1 MSVRQGLLAVLAEGP
16 CYLLQLRNEFQR
28 RAGSSLQLNAG
39 QVSTTLDRLE
49 RDGLVGRSSEA
60 DGQVWFSITEPGR
73 TEVRTWLTSPVSRTA
88 ATRDELSVKLAIAVT
103 LPGVEMTEVIEVQR
117 LECLRH
123 LQDLTRAKQ
132 ASGEPAS
139 GEDLAWLMTVD
150 GLIFA
155 GEAELQWLDH
165 CEARLERARAAGI
178 ALAFPIN
185 NERPR
190 AGRPSRTGAGS

>member
-16 CYLLQLRNEFQR
+16 CYLFQLRNEFHR
-28 RAGSSLQLNAG
+28 RTGSSLQLNAG

-49 RDGLVGRSSEA
+49 RDGLVVRSADS
-60 DGQVWFSITEPGR
+60 DGQVWFSTTEQGR
-73 TEVRTWLTSPVSRTA
+73 SEVRTWLGRPVARSAT
-88 ATRDELSVKLAIAVT
+88 TRDELTVKLAIAVT
-103 LPGVEMTEVIEVQR
+103 LPGVEMAEVLEVQR

-123 LQDLTRAKQ
+123 LQDLTRTKQ
-132 ASGEPAS
+132 AGGEPTS

-150 GLIFA
+150 SLIFA

-165 CEARLERARAAGI
+165 CEARLERARAAGVS
-178 ALAFPIN
+178 LTFPIS

-190 AGRPSRTGAGS
+190 AGRPSRAGASS

>member
-1 MSVRQGLLAVLAEGP
+1 MSVRQGLLAILAEGP

-28 RAGSSLQLNAG
+28 RTGSSMPLNAG

-49 RDGLVGRSSEA
+49 RDGFVGRSA
-60 DGQVWFSITEPGR
+60 DMDGQVWFSTTDDGR
-73 TEVRTWLTSPVSRTA
+73 AEVRQWLASPVSRSAT
-88 ATRDELSVKLAIAVT
+88 TRDELSVKLAIAVT
-103 LPGVEMTEVIEVQR
+103 LPGVQMTEVIEVQR

-123 LQDLTRAKQ
+123 LQDLTRTKQ
-132 ASGEPAS
+132 AGGEPTS

-165 CEARLERARAAGI
+165 CEARLERARAAGVS
-178 ALAFPIN
+178 LAFPISTV
-185 NERPR
+185 RPR
-190 AGRPSRTGAGS
+190 AGRPSRAGASS

>member
-1 MSVRQGLLAVLAEGP
+1 MSVRQGLLAVLAEGS
-16 CYLLQLRNEFQR
+16 CYLLQLRSEFQR

-49 RDGLVGRSSEA
+49 RDGLVGRSGDA
-60 DGQVWFSITEPGR
+60 DGQVWFSITDEGR
-73 TEVRTWLTSPVSRTA
+73 SEVRTWLSSPVSRTA
-88 ATRDELSVKLAIAVT
+88 TTRDELSVKLAIAVT

-117 LECLRH
+117 LESLRH
-123 LQDLTRAKQ
+123 LQDLTRTKH
-132 ASGEPAS
+132 ASGEPTS

-178 ALAFPIN
+178 SLTFPIS

-190 AGRPSRTGAGS
+190 VGRPSRAGASS